1 MKSLS
6 TRAALAAGMACAL
19 AAGEKTAQAAG
30 FASQRF
36 GGEQGTVVA
45 VNPTSLYYN
54 PGAAGFTE
62 GSQLGLY
69 GSLAI
74 RHATYSHQPA
84 PTDLTSGGEG
94 FGNSGENHLLNVFGG
109 PALGGLL
116 KVGNLVLGA
125 GFFAPFYGRAHW
137 AKDDAIENT
146 ANPPKN
152 VNLAEAADGVQRWF
166 GIDGEI
172 SVVYF
177 TVGAAYRLGPLS
189 IGAAGNLV
197 SSNLVDYR
205 AKTAGGQGQARSDYE
220 GRASMDV
227 KGFNGSFAVGAMLE
241 VLPEQLWLAASYQ
254 AQPGLGEQGLDGNL
268 DITSPGGPQH
278 FNITLHQSLPDVYR
292 AGVRWRPRGTPVEL
306 RVFGDYTRWS
316 KLASQCGG
324 NQGEPCVVHA
334 DGSDA
339 SPNLT
344 TQFNFERNWND
355 TWGAR
360 VGASY
365 WVKPSVEVFVGAG
378 YETAAAP
385 DATMTPDL
393 MDANNIAGSLG
404 ARFQLTRSLYLSA
417 SYTHIQFM
425 TRDTTGKSTLAS
437 PTNDPNSLVSPPT
450 LQPDAGGVYTQ
461 WIGVASGNLEA
472 VF

>member
-1 MKSLS
+1 
-6 TRAALAAGMACAL
+6 MACAL
-19 AAGEKTAQAAG
+19 GAGERTTHAAG

-45 VNPTSLYYN
+45 VNPLSLYYN

-74 RHATYSHQPA
+74 RHATYTHQPA
-84 PTDLTSGGEG
+84 PTDLTSGSEG
-94 FGNSGENHLLNVFGG
+94 YGNSGEGHLLNVFGG

-137 AKDDAIENT
+137 AKDDAIRN
-146 ANPPKN
+146 APSPSKN
-152 VNLAEAADGVQRWF
+152 VDPALTADGVQRWF
-166 GIDGEI
+166 GIDGEM

-177 TVGAAYRLGPLS
+177 TAGAAYRLGPLS
-189 IGAAGNLV
+189 IGGALNLV
-197 SSNLVDYR
+197 SSNVVDYR

-227 KGFNGSFAVGAMLE
+227 KGFNGSFAAGAMLE
-241 VLPEQLWLAASYQ
+241 VLPEQLWLAGSYQ
-254 AQPGLGEQGLDGNL
+254 ASPQAIGSEGLDGTL

-278 FNITLHQSLPDVYR
+278 FDITFHQTLPDVWR
-292 AGVRWRPRGTPVEL
+292 AGVRWRPRSTPVEIRL
-306 RVFGDYTRWS
+306 FGDVTRWS
-316 KLASQCGG
+316 KLTSQCGG
-324 NQGEPCVVHA
+324 VTGQPCVVHA

-355 TWGAR
+355 TYGAR
-360 VGASY
+360 LGVSY
-365 WVKPSVEVFVGAG
+365 WVKPSVELFLGAG

-385 DATMTPDL
+385 DSSMTPDL
-393 MDANNIAGSLG
+393 PDANNIAGALG
-404 ARFQLTRSLYLSA
+404 ARFQVMRSLYLTA

-425 TRDTTGKSTLAS
+425 NRDTTGKSTLAS
-437 PTNDPNSLVSPPT
+437 PTNDPANLVAPPT
-450 LQPDAGGVYTQ
+450 LQPDAGGQYTQ
-461 WIGVASGNLEA
+461 WIGVATGNLEA